1 MKILGLVLFIVI
13 VAIFVWIIVEA
24 IDHSIPRE

>member
-13 VAIFVWIIVEA
+13 VAIFIWIIVEA